1 MKYSPINPAD
11 VYFCKGINKIN
22 KIGIYGIRK
31 QLPAPV
37 GFEGVGTIIDSSDH
51 KLIN

>member
-1 MKYSPINPAD
+1 MFTSVKVIIN
-11 VYFCKGINKIN
+11 IL

-37 GFEGVGTIIDSSDH
+37 GFEGVGTVIDSSDH